1 MVAVWVPARGR
12 VLVVMPD
19 PTVFASY
26 PVMETAETA
35 TIFHAGGSTVQPP
48 DDVVDVAPAGRPVA
62 AGEDAS
68 AVPQGHGAADPGGPG
83 AGGPADVQRLGGGP
97 EDGGDQVAV
106 AQQSAG
112 GGRTDGDAGG
122 VQGGRSQP
130 AGEGVVSDGHGD
142 VWAFA
147 ALHGSGA
154 GGQVVGQHGG
164 QRLRQP
170 GARGAGVLHPV
181 GFRSGFGVRVGGGDE
196 HGDRVVVEFAS
207 DRGESGAGVPAAQ
220 GEFGAVGGVAGVVVA
235 VRVQGVDQFLGDQ
248 SEVSGVHLLGVA
260 DQGGFGVFAEPDRGV
275 GGDPVHGF
283 DDDRGVLGAEGAG
296 AQGVAECG

>member
-62 AGEDAS
+62 AGEGAS
-68 AVPQGHGAADPGGPG
+68 AVPQGHGAADAGGPDP
-83 AGGPADVQRLGGGP
+83 GGPADVQRLPGGA

-122 VQGGRSQP
+122 
-130 AGEGVVSDGHGD
+130 
-142 VWAFA
+142 
-147 ALHGSGA
+147 
-154 GGQVVGQHGG
+154 GQVVGQHGG
-164 QRLRQP
+164 QCLRQP

-181 GFRSGFGVRVGGGDE
+181 DLGSGFGVWVGGGDE
-196 HGDRVVVEFAS
+196 HGD
-207 DRGESGAGVPAAQ
+207 
-220 GEFGAVGGVAGVVVA
+220 GVVV
-235 VRVQGVDQFLGDQ
+235 QF
-248 SEVSGVHLLGVA
+248 A
-260 DQGGFGVFAEPDRGV
+260 A
-275 GGDPVHGF
+275 
-283 DDDRGVLGAEGAG
+283 
-296 AQGVAECG
+296 